1 MVKFIFDLDG
11 TLTKKETL
19 PIISDYFS
27 LQEKIAELTTQ
38 TVQGNIPF
46 VESFIRRVSI
56 LGKCPVSEVSELLA
70 KVELHLSFQPIRNIA
85 LLQQETCCVG
95 LIRQF
100 GKSAARLIA
109 RKHRL
114 KMIL

>member
-27 LQEKIAELTTQ
+27 LQEKIEELTTQ

-70 KVELHLSFQPIRNIA
+70 KVELHEN
-85 LLQQETCCVG
+85 
-95 LIRQF
+95 
-100 GKSAARLIA
+100 
-109 RKHRL
+109 
-114 KMIL
+114 